1 MDTPSMLP
9 IFLRDLESAGAAKAV
24 GDQVAFVIEAQWCA
38 TGEDRVG
45 YCGVVRLM
53 ECVRE
58 HHWRRDVSPL
68 YPEVDTI
75 TKSLN
80 VEFLEPLIAGF
91 EVTGA
96 YAVVDVGTRSY
107 VLEIVLRDEAASH
120 ELARG
125 RLVSVFYDGV
135 RHQSVEPPTPLAT
148 ALRAAQ

>member
-1 MDTPSMLP
+1 MLP
-9 IFLRDLESAGAAKAV
+9 IFLRELEAAGAAKAV
-24 GDQVAFVIEAQWCA
+24 GSQVIFVIKAHWCA
-38 TGEDRVG
+38 PGEDRLG

-58 HHWRRDVSPL
+58 LHWRKDVSL
-68 YPEVDTI
+68 AYPEVDTI
-75 TKSLN
+75 TKSLDL
-80 VEFLEPLIAGF
+80 EFLEPLAVEA

-96 YAVVDVGTRSY
+96 YAVADVGSRSY
-107 VLEIVLRDEAASH
+107 VLEIVLRDGVTSH

-135 RHQSVEPPTPLAT
+135 RHRAVEPPPPLAA